1 MRLTPQIVYKNWT
14 HSALVPHQT
23 PPFVSSLSSFLK
35 PVHHSFSASV
45 AFSSIFNMRF
55 STILAVLA
63 AGATAFAAVIPNT
76 VTPNN
81 VNPTTDNSNNVDP
94 NNNSDPKTVTK
105 GSNTDFQSSFTSLG
119 SQCTPIIQKFDTCSD
134 DSCTTEIVDELVA
147 AINTCKSGAGG
158 SSGNNADSGLANAIS
173 GVVNVSGS
181 KLLGPRSTHT
191 PFQQIASGL
200 EDHKNKCG
208 GGCPNILTAYGQV
221 DSSLS
226 DCLSAYFN
234 VSQGLA
240 GLVSP
245 L

>member
-1 MRLTPQIVYKNWT
+1 
-14 HSALVPHQT
+14 
-23 PPFVSSLSSFLK
+23 
-35 PVHHSFSASV
+35 
-45 AFSSIFNMRF
+45 MRF

-76 VTPNN
+76 VTPNT
-81 VNPTTDNSNNVDP
+81 VNPTTDNSNNGNPNNNVDPNNVNPNTVDP
-94 NNNSDPKTVTK
+94 NNNADPKTVTK
-105 GSNTDFQSSFTSLG
+105 GSNTDFQSFFTSLG
-119 SQCTPIIQKFDTCSD
+119 SQFTPIIQKFDTCSD
-134 DSCTTEIVDELVA
+134 DSCTTEIVDGLVA

-158 SSGNNADSGLANAIS
+158 SSGNNADSGLANAIAS
-173 GVVNVSGS
+173 VVNVSGS
-181 KLLGPRSTHT
+181 ELSGPHFTHT

-208 GGCPNILTAYGQV
+208 SGCPNILTAYGQV

-226 DCLSAYFN
+226 DCLSAYFS